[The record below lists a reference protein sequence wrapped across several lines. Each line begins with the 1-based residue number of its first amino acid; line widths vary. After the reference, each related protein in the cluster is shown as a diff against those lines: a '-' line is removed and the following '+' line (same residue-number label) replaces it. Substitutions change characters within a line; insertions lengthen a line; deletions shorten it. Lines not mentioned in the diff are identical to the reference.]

1 MKQKSFEEIYNSINL
16 NVGDNIEKL
25 RKSALRKK
33 YLAFV
38 VVVLLWVAILLSGFT
53 KYVAFLIFSFIFSI
67 IIFLYII
74 IRFNK
79 KYRKNYKE
87 QVINEIVKQSSPN
100 LFYEYSA
107 GISQLEYAE
116 SNFEFGWDKYNSE
129 DKIEGELEDGVMLKM
144 AQVHTED
151 IQTTTDSNGNTTNT
165 YITKFFGLFGI
176 ITLKTS
182 TEVDFMITNNSKFA
196 KFSKNRMEMESAE
209 FEKIYDVYVG
219 IGKDKNN
226 ASRQNVMEILTPET
240 IENLVYIRN
249 LFKTAINVRVFKN
262 KIYFRVELG
271 DIFEPP
277 TFKKSINFETLKRY
291 FLIVDMPRMLYET
304 LIDNILL
311 MYGNK
316 EEIEKRKI
324 DKLNNLN
331 T

>member
-324 DKLNNLN
+324 DKMNNSN

>member
-79 KYRKNYKE
+79 EYRKNYKE

-324 DKLNNLN
+324 DKMNNSN